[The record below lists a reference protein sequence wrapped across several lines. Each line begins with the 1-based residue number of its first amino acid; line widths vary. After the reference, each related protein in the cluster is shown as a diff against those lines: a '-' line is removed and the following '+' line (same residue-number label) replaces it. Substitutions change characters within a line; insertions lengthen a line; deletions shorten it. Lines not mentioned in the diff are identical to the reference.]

1 VNAYGKRKRM
11 TDSTEPLGTTPGQDI
26 SGLLLHNQSSPDEIN
41 AAETE
46 AIDKASVKHVYRARK
61 KNRESEWLTDEF
73 IRKVHLDM
81 FDGIWDWAGKYR
93 TVRVNIGF
101 DPYHIPEQIKL
112 LCGDFLLWNSS
123 QSSMPVLDIAVQLHH
138 RLTKVH
144 PFKNGN
150 GRHARLM
157 TDIFLHSRDHP
168 LPTWPQIHRLTQ
180 GDVIRGQYVTALKT
194 ADGGDY
200 SSLRIL
206 FQEWL
211 K

>member
-1 VNAYGKRKRM
+1 M
-11 TDSTEPLGTTPGQDI
+11 TDSTEPLGATPGQDI
-26 SGLLLHNQSSPDEIN
+26 SSLLLHHQSSTDEIN

-46 AIDKASVKHVYRARK
+46 AIDKASVKYVYRARARK

-81 FDGIWDWAGKYR
+81 FEGIWDWAGKYR
-93 TVRVNIGF
+93 TVRVNIGV

-112 LCGDFLLWNSS
+112 LCGDFLVWNSS
-123 QSSMPVLDIAVQLHH
+123 QSSMPVLDIAGQLHH
-138 RLTKVH
+138 RLTKIH

-150 GRHARLM
+150 GRHARLV
-157 TDIFLHSRDHP
+157 TDIFLHSHDHP

-180 GDVIRGQYVTALKT
+180 GDAIRAQYITALKT
-194 ADGGDY
+194 ADEGDY
-200 SSLRIL
+200 SYLRIL